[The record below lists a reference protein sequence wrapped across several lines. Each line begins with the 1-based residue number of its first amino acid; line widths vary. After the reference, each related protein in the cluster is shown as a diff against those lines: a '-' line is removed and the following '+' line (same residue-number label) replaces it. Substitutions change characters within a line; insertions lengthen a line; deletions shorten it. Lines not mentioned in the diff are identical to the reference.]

1 MSATDNPSST
11 PASENPNVP
20 DRERIAAVVTR
31 VKQHLRITK
40 VVATR
45 SVKTAKGDFFS
56 GFSAAWDSVQ
66 DDHGSVPDADFM
78 FSDSELAVGGMT
90 VEESRVAQVLLSM
103 EASIAAWRSAHAEG
117 VISEKDFND
126 RRAAIKRS
134 HAALLT
140 SVLNGNVNPPP
151 PASK

>member
-1 MSATDNPSST
+1 MST
-11 PASENPNVP
+11 PDTKNDNAEKP
-20 DRERIAAVVTR
+20 DTTADHNRLAAVVSR

-66 DDHGSVPDADFM
+66 DDHGSIPDAEM
-78 FSDSELAVGGMT
+78 NFSDDETAMSGMT
-90 VEESRVAQVLLSM
+90 VEESRVAHVLLSM
-103 EASIAAWRSAHAEG
+103 EASIAAWRAAHAEG
-117 VISEKDFND
+117 VLSEKEFND
-126 RRAAIKRS
+126 RKNAIKRS
-134 HAALLT
+134 HAALLS
-140 SVLNGNVNPPP
+140 SVLTTNGNP